1 MFTICFYQDT
11 RHEKP
16 LLWIKEKLE
25 IGYISRRN
33 DGITELRIN
42 GYEQSRRVLN
52 ALLPY
57 IRFKKIQAAEILKA
71 ARILHKRNIS
81 ELHNSQKLM
90 LRDIILRIQKENYQ
104 SRAKKSSKELSKVLG
119 LTP

>member
-16 LLWIKEKLE
+16 LFWIQQKLG

-42 GYEQSRRVLN
+42 GYKQSARVLK

-57 IRFKKIQAAEILKA
+57 IKFKKIQAVAILKA
-71 ARILHKRNIS
+71 AHILSGKNFDLLKNK
-81 ELHNSQKLM
+81 EKFL
-90 LRDIILRIQKENYQ
+90 LRDILLRIQAENYQ
-104 SRAKKSSKELSKVLG
+104 SRAKKSSLELTKILG